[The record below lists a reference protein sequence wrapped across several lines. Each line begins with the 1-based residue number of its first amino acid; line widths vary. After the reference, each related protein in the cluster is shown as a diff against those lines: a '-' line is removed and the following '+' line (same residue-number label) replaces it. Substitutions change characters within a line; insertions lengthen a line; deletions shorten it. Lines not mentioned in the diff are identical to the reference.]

1 MRIATITNWA
11 YSATVCLT
19 IASGVVML
27 MASSADNTERQ
38 VVEQRYQFDQLTE
51 EVELDAW
58 SLSDLAR
65 DYVIA
70 KDPEVLNAYRQK
82 EASLKAVEHRLS
94 KLKDLGAMDEELAL
108 LHEGLRIVDALQDEQ
123 AEALASVA
131 RGEESQAIA
140 LLYGKAYEQELERAQ
155 DRIDHF
161 RQLLDSRVRN
171 TIEDATQSSRM
182 LRTASEVMVGLTALL
197 FLFVLGFILKRRV
210 LRPVVRLSDVVNRL
224 ASQDYAVETPS
235 FNQIDEI
242 GDMAQAVS
250 YTHLT
255 LPTILLV

>member
-19 IASGVVML
+19 IASGIVML

-94 KLKDLGAMDEELAL
+94 KLKDLGATDEESWRYCTKGCRLWMLCRMSRPRRLPA
-108 LHEGLRIVDALQDEQ
+108 
-123 AEALASVA
+123 
-131 RGEESQAIA
+131 
-140 LLYGKAYEQELERAQ
+140 
-155 DRIDHF
+155 
-161 RQLLDSRVRN
+161 SRV
-171 TIEDATQSSRM
+171 EKSR
-182 LRTASEVMVGLTALL
+182 
-197 FLFVLGFILKRRV
+197 
-210 LRPVVRLSDVVNRL
+210 RLSPCCTGKPMNRNW
-224 ASQDYAVETPS
+224 SEPRTV
-235 FNQIDEI
+235 
-242 GDMAQAVS
+242 
-250 YTHLT
+250 
-255 LPTILLV
+255 

>member
-19 IASGVVML
+19 IASGIVML

-94 KLKDLGAMDEELAL
+94 KLKDLGATDEELAL
-108 LHEGLRIVDALQDEQ
+108 LHEGQQIVDALQDEQ
-123 AEALASVA
+123 A
-131 RGEESQAIA
+131 
-140 LLYGKAYEQELERAQ
+140 
-155 DRIDHF
+155 
-161 RQLLDSRVRN
+161 
-171 TIEDATQSSRM
+171 
-182 LRTASEVMVGLTALL
+182 
-197 FLFVLGFILKRRV
+197 
-210 LRPVVRLSDVVNRL
+210 
-224 ASQDYAVETPS
+224 
-235 FNQIDEI
+235 
-242 GDMAQAVS
+242 
-250 YTHLT
+250 
-255 LPTILLV
+255 